1 MLADAIKLRFA
12 GAGRTAYLREL
23 TGREE
28 MAVFGVNTANA
39 IRLLSSLLEN
49 SSPSETEQLRAA
61 DLVAADRD
69 RLLAAVYELAFGD
82 RIENTLK
89 CRRCSQLFDLHFSL
103 RQLIETVDVRTD
115 DETWRSLADGQFES
129 SDGLRFRLPTGKDEL
144 ELAGFPRVKWS
155 RCC

>member
-1 MLADAIKLRFA
+1 MLAECIKLRFA

-23 TGREE
+23 TGRDE
-28 MAVFGVNTANA
+28 MAVFGANTANA

-49 SSPSETEQLRAA
+49 SSPSEAEQLRAV

-82 RIENTLK
+82 RIESTLK
-89 CRRCSQLFDLHFSL
+89 CTRCSQLFDLHFSL
-103 RQLIETVDVRTD
+103 RQLMATVDERTD
-115 DETWRSLADGQFES
+115 DKAWRPLDDGQFES

-144 ELAGFPRVKWS
+144 ELQDFPRVKWS